1 MCVIIVAEPGV
12 VIPQDKL
19 ELACDINKQG
29 FGLSWGGK
37 TKIETERS
45 IEDNDPKAI
54 AKLLEQT
61 KTHRRFLHLR
71 YATVGEVTMENS
83 HPFIGMNGTF
93 GMMHNGTLYNWKP
106 LATSADKDRSDS
118 FIFFRDMVEPMAKM
132 AHKFSGPTFLLENM
146 IFRKV
151 LLDYIIGNSVVVL
164 FDNKE
169 RKLTL
174 NVNKGK
180 QFEGW
185 WASNDYSFDEQHIRS
200 STRTPYSWAGAY
212 GAYDNKGGKQ
222 GSTLPFDLEKDGGKK
237 ATRSVDLP
245 GVQLHSST
253 TNAGNIRDFF

>member
-1 MCVIIVAEPGV
+1 
-12 VIPQDKL
+12 
-19 ELACDINKQG
+19 
-29 FGLSWGGK
+29 
-37 TKIETERS
+37 
-45 IEDNDPKAI
+45 
-54 AKLLEQT
+54 
-61 KTHRRFLHLR
+61 
-71 YATVGEVTMENS
+71 
-83 HPFIGMNGTF
+83 
-93 GMMHNGTLYNWKP
+93 
-106 LATSADKDRSDS
+106 
-118 FIFFRDMVEPMAKM
+118 MAKM

-222 GSTLPFDLEKDGGKK
+222 GSTLPFRPRKGWWEEGDSLSGFAG
-237 ATRSVDLP
+237 
-245 GVQLHSST
+245 ST
-253 TNAGNIRDFF
+253 TPLVYH